1 MRYKPRVE
9 HGERQRIRKTRNEI
23 RRGRWGEAGRV
34 AASSPRPPTLT
45 PRTRPAGPGPVQPAQ
60 PGRVGGA
67 VLRASGAG
75 APAHR
80 VLRGPQAQGGAV
92 VQHDRALLQVQLRPD
107 CHRERRGITTACP
120 PAPRE
125 TQQRRT
131 SPRGLGPAT
140 SGSRQMMAETGVPLL
155 EHFFFLLG
163 LRITVVKQVWVWLGE
178 GRFLQETWIFH
189 VRGGGEW
196 RKRGG

>member
-1 MRYKPRVE
+1 M
-9 HGERQRIRKTRNEI
+9 
-23 RRGRWGEAGRV
+23 GREAGRV

-92 VQHDRALLQVQLRPD
+92 VQHDRALLQVQLRP
-107 CHRERRGITTACP
+107 RPTPTAPAPIGPAHPAGPAPPP
-120 PAPRE
+120 PASPGLYLR
-125 TQQRRT
+125 TQHPHPT
-131 SPRGLGPAT
+131 PIKPTWGPLKVARGLGLCVVGRVTAFSLLT
-140 SGSRQMMAETGVPLL
+140 SLTPLPPL
-155 EHFFFLLG
+155 HLPPPVFVHHSFAPFHTQTSFALVMFLTPNEHLDLFIVRFFD
-163 LRITVVKQVWVWLGE
+163 
-178 GRFLQETWIFH
+178 
-189 VRGGGEW
+189 
-196 RKRGG
+196 

>member
-1 MRYKPRVE
+1 MGRWKEKEKETDERAKGRRVENSENGRRKTVRYKPRVE

-34 AASSPRPPTLT
+34 AASSPRPPTLN

-92 VQHDRALLQVQLRPD
+92 VQHDRALLQVQLRP
-107 CHRERRGITTACP
+107 RPTPTA
-120 PAPRE
+120 PAP
-125 TQQRRT
+125 
-131 SPRGLGPAT
+131 
-140 SGSRQMMAETGVPLL
+140 
-155 EHFFFLLG
+155 
-163 LRITVVKQVWVWLGE
+163 
-178 GRFLQETWIFH
+178 
-189 VRGGGEW
+189 
-196 RKRGG
+196 